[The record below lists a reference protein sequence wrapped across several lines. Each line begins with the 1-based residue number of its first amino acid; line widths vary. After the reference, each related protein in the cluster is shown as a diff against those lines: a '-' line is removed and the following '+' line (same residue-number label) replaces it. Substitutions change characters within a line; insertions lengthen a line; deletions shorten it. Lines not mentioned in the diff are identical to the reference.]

1 MEIAYFLSKK
11 RKDKKETINFLL
23 NFHTIRLLLLII
35 QTYTTDNQHNYLISF
50 KAHFCSGRTKRGV
63 ISGLTAA
70 FRCKKNADRNRFCP
84 HSYFFSCY
92 Y

>member
-35 QTYTTDNQHNYLISF
+35 QTYNTDNQ
-50 KAHFCSGRTKRGV
+50 R
-63 ISGLTAA
+63 
-70 FRCKKNADRNRFCP
+70 
-84 HSYFFSCY
+84 
-92 Y
+92 